1 MECPIEYTQQWHGVI
16 KSIVES
22 RVNKVKLYACITPA
36 CVYITSYLLLLQ
48 LNPENR
54 IHLLCV
60 LESCEGTPDLLTN
73 IFTEAAIAAVDMIN
87 EQVRA
92 YVMLYT
98 CMYVFIVLFKGL
110 VEHCKQH

>member
-1 MECPIEYTQQWHGVI
+1 MPVYTCMC
-16 KSIVES
+16 
-22 RVNKVKLYACITPA
+22 LY
-36 CVYITSYLLLLQ
+36 YLLLLQ

-87 EQVRA
+87 EQVCA
-92 YVMLYT
+92 HVMLYFT
-98 CMYVFIVLFKGL
+98 HLHVCI
-110 VEHCKQH
+110 HCAFQRVG